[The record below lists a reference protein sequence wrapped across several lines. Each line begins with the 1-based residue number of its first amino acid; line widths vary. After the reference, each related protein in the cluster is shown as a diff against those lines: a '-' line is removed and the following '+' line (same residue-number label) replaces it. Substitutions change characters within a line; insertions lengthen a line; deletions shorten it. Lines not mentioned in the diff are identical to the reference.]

1 MATELQVPT
10 KSKSKKKVINLI
22 EMQKTDYNLRLL
34 SILFVVSL
42 IISNVV
48 TGKLVQTG
56 LTFQGVQMILPGA
69 MVCYALTFLMTD
81 VIGEIWG
88 KQQANECVKLGF
100 IAQLTALLLIQLTK
114 YLPAYDS
121 NIQNAYVI
129 VLGQGWLYVLASML
143 AYLTAQSWDVWI
155 FHKIRNKFNGK
166 SEYRWIWNNLSTIT
180 SQFIDTMIFITIAF
194 GLGLGWVFNNIGMLI
209 LMIIGQYLFKA
220 IIAILDTPFF
230 YLLTRRKHED

>member
-10 KSKSKKKVINLI
+10 KSRSKKKVINLR

-56 LTFQGVQMILPGA
+56 LTFQGVEMVLPGA

-114 YLPAYDS
+114 YLPAHFQ
-121 NIQNAYVI
+121 NI
-129 VLGQGWLYVLASML
+129 
-143 AYLTAQSWDVWI
+143 I
-155 FHKIRNKFNGK
+155 FMFLK
-166 SEYRWIWNNLSTIT
+166 
-180 SQFIDTMIFITIAF
+180 
-194 GLGLGWVFNNIGMLI
+194 
-209 LMIIGQYLFKA
+209 
-220 IIAILDTPFF
+220 
-230 YLLTRRKHED
+230 LL

>member
-1 MATELQVPT
+1 
-10 KSKSKKKVINLI
+10 
-22 EMQKTDYNLRLL
+22 MQKTDFNLRLL
-34 SILFVVSL
+34 TILFVVSL

-56 LTFQGVQMILPGA
+56 LSFNGVEMVLPGA

-100 IAQLTALLLIQLTK
+100 IAQLTALILIQLTK

-121 NIQNAYVI
+121 TMQDAYVK
-129 VLGQGWLYVLASML
+129 VLGQGWLYVVASLL
-143 AYLTAQSWDVWI
+143 AYYTAQSWDVWI
-155 FHKIRNKFNGK
+155 FHKIRNKFNGNPNL
-166 SEYRWIWNNLSTIT
+166 RWLWNNLSTIT
-180 SQFIDTMIFITIAF
+180 SQLIDTMIFITIAF
-194 GLGLGWVFNNIGMLI
+194 GLGLGWLFNNIGMLG

-220 IIAILDTPFF
+220 GLAILDTPFF
-230 YLLTRRKHED
+230 YMMTRRNNE